1 MTAGARRVFL
11 VGSGPLPVQDPEELG
26 FPALRARQFLL
37 ALLEAGHEV
46 AFASLVS
53 GPTEDASTRPWR
65 RTIEQPTSQGPRK
78 LYYHPVRRDEP
89 GAFLS
94 LRDLRHE
101 FEPDVVVSAGPFAP
115 MAGGARA
122 AGAEPLWVDVPGD
135 PMSEAQ
141 LRAYRSGSHD
151 PIHRYRQVLSLAVT
165 RGDHFSVVS
174 QAQRP
179 VLIGALGLAGRGP
192 APGGGGGPG
201 RLTAREMGRE
211 LVHVIPVSLQGL
223 HRDCSPEA
231 PQGLLTGIAPN
242 DFTVLICGGYNTW
255 MDEETLVAALL
266 QAMDADPH
274 VHLVSTGGGLT
285 GHNEGS
291 YQRFRRLAE
300 RSKHATRF
308 HFLGWV
314 PTRHLDAIYGAAD
327 LAVNMD
333 LPCYEA
339 EFGSRT
345 RLLDAMERGLP
356 AASTVTCDLTRQLRE
371 VEGFFPL
378 DQGDSAM
385 LASLLIRL
393 AGEKRRRLA
402 AGGAGV
408 TDELAAVGNLRRV
421 PWSFL
426 REQYSI
432 VETTRSLLKWVQD
445 PVTTHEDLEVD
456 FIEDQ
461 WAEIARLQ
469 ERLEEVWR
477 SPTWR
482 YLGRVHKMFKG
493 GKD

>member
-1 MTAGARRVFL
+1 MSTDARRVFL
-11 VGSGPLPVQDPEELG
+11 VGSGPLPVQDPDELG
-26 FPALRARQFLL
+26 FPALRLRQFLL

-46 AFASLVS
+46 ALASLVS
-53 GPTEDASTRPWR
+53 GPGMDTASQPWR
-65 RTIEQPTSQGPRK
+65 RQLEQPTAVGPRK

-122 AGAEPLWVDVPGD
+122 AGSEPLWVDVPGD

-141 LRAYRSGSHD
+141 LRAFRSGSHD
-151 PIHRYRQVLSLAVT
+151 PVHRYRQVLSLAVT

-174 QAQRP
+174 EAQRP
-179 VLIGALGLAGRGP
+179 VLIGALGLAGR
-192 APGGGGGPG
+192 
-201 RLTAREMGRE
+201 LTAREMGRE
-211 LVHVIPVSLQGL
+211 LVHVVPPSLEGL
-223 HRDCSPEA
+223 YRDCPPEA
-231 PQGLLTGIAPN
+231 PPNLLGDIAAE

-255 MDEETLVAALL
+255 MDEETLVEGLL
-266 QAMDADPH
+266 RTMDADPH
-274 VHLVSTGGGLT
+274 VHLVSTGGGLA

-291 YQRFRRLAE
+291 YQRFRKLAE
-300 RSKHATRF
+300 RSKHASRF

-378 DQGDSAM
+378 DRGDAEQ
-385 LASLLIRL
+385 LASLLVRL
-393 AGEKRRRLA
+393 AGEKRRRLS
-402 AGGAGV
+402 AGGAAV
-408 TDELAAVGNLRRV
+408 TDSLAAVGNLRRV
-421 PWSFL
+421 PWSFV
-426 REQYSI
+426 REQYTVAS
-432 VETTRSLLKWVQD
+432 TTRALLEWVQD
-445 PVTTHEDLEVD
+445 PVSTHEDIEVD

-493 GKD
+493 IKD